1 MSTAAIV
8 GAAVAVLA
16 AVIGAVSLLLVE
28 RRKRIEE
35 NRKLAIR
42 AYGVA
47 RTAWDQAQI
56 NDVTESVRHD
66 KFKELRRGLVEIKLL
81 VGKKVQTKD
90 FQTLIALLDLDLLS
104 PAHVVEL
111 ALARTIWPQADEQ
124 IQELLAPS

>member
-1 MSTAAIV
+1 MSAAAIV
-8 GAAVAVLA
+8 GAAVVVLA
-16 AVIGAVSLLLVE
+16 AATGAVSLWLSD

-35 NRKLAIR
+35 NRKSAIG

-56 NDVTESVRHD
+56 NDVTESVRRE
-66 KFKELRRGLVEIKLL
+66 KFKEVRRGLVEIKLL
-81 VGKKVQTKD
+81 VGKKIQTKD

-104 PAHVVEL
+104 PVHAVEL
-111 ALARTIWPQADEQ
+111 AMARTIWPQVDEQ